1 MSQHPERTILPW
13 NHLEEQETLV
23 DSHSFG
29 TRRNARV
36 TALQV
41 LYEVD
46 LMGHDPMTCLEWLA
60 SSNRLNDEGKEF
72 SKYLIQGSLANLE
85 FTDDIITKYAKSWP
99 VDQLSAVDRSIL
111 RISIYELLVDG
122 TSPYKAIINE
132 AIELTKLYSAENS
145 PKFINGVLASCVK
158 YNMEP
163 TANN

>member
-1 MSQHPERTILPW
+1 MSQHPESTILPW
-13 NHLEEQETLV
+13 NHLEEQVTLV

-85 FTDDIITKYAKSWP
+85 FTDDIISECKY
-99 VDQLSAVDRSIL
+99 
-111 RISIYELLVDG
+111 
-122 TSPYKAIINE
+122 II
-132 AIELTKLYSAENS
+132 
-145 PKFINGVLASCVK
+145 
-158 YNMEP
+158 
-163 TANN
+163 

>member
-1 MSQHPERTILPW
+1 MSQQTESTILSW
-13 NHLEEQETLV
+13 NHVEEQESLAN
-23 DSHSFG
+23 SPSLG

-46 LMGHDPMTCLEWLA
+46 LMGHDPMTCLEWFTT
-60 SSNRLNDEGKEF
+60 SNRLNDESKEF
-72 SKYLIQGSLANLE
+72 SKYLIQGVLTNLT
-85 FTDDIITKYAKSWP
+85 FTDDIITKYAKNWP
-99 VDQLSAVDRSIL
+99 VDQLSVVDRSIL

-122 TSPYKAIINE
+122 TAPYKAIINE